1 MICLY
6 RIALGHSE
14 EGKGLMKEAL
24 EHSRAQSV
32 TVSLP
37 HLRWLVRH
45 YNSRFGGL
53 RVTMDLQKSNDGEDG
68 RMLKE
73 LLSLKEVREFEVV
86 LQGWGSPDGSD
97 ITTQLK
103 VKEIAHVVKLL
114 IDKYGTSFKIGKGAV
129 EPGRYEM
136 FFELT
141 AGWEVPTAQV
151 RERFRKGRAEFI

>member
-1 MICLY
+1 
-6 RIALGHSE
+6 
-14 EGKGLMKEAL
+14 
-24 EHSRAQSV
+24 
-32 TVSLP
+32 
-37 HLRWLVRH
+37 
-45 YNSRFGGL
+45 
-53 RVTMDLQKSNDGEDG
+53 MDLQKSNDGEDG